1 MFKLVSSFGMI
12 AAASALN
19 IYEDE
24 DLDMSKG
31 VKTAFGG
38 PFGPSDVQPSL
49 GGYDNKGPSNF
60 SSHDDSFGGF
70 ELFGSDHDHKPSPP
84 SFSSHS
90 TLINPHRTKS
100 GGFTTR

>member
-1 MFKLVSSFGMI
+1 MFKLVSCFGMI

-38 PFGPSDVQPSL
+38 PFGPSDVQQSL
-49 GGYDNKGPSNF
+49 GGYDDKGPSNF

-70 ELFGSDHDHKPSPP
+70 ELFGGDLDHKP

-90 TLINPHRTKS
+90 TLINPHKTKS

>member
-1 MFKLVSSFGMI
+1 MFKLVSCFGMI

-49 GGYDNKGPSNF
+49 GGYDDKGPSNF
-60 SSHDDSFGGF
+60 SSNDDSFGGF
-70 ELFGSDHDHKPSPP
+70 ELFGGDLDHKP

-90 TLINPHRTKS
+90 TLINPHKTKS